1 MSVCGGR
8 CLWGSI
14 DGGDRWCSRWFHAA
28 RLNGGRRS
36 RRRGRHLRGASRR
49 RRCPTPGP
57 GPSARRMNGHHR
69 DSGRNAG
76 NWDLEPPARRRCSN
90 HWTSKDDIVRLRVT
104 KRGQQQPD
112 HIATYR
118 GVLGGLRALP
128 GSGTSWLLTVDPTP
142 LGTRPA
148 GTRSVSTENSGRRRS
163 FPPEPVVSGL
173 GLPLVVCH
181 IVSVPSNLSGFR
193 KEKGYGRE
201 CAVSRR
207 RGRQH

>member
-69 DSGRNAG
+69 DTGRNAG

-118 GVLGGLRALP
+118 VFWEASERYPARVRLGDGDHRNYPELTTARDAPFERASVGPLVTLEDIP
-128 GSGTSWLLTVDPTP
+128 TLTSPPSPSKRLF
-142 LGTRPA
+142 
-148 GTRSVSTENSGRRRS
+148 RSV
-163 FPPEPVVSGL
+163 FL
-173 GLPLVVCH
+173 
-181 IVSVPSNLSGFR
+181 I
-193 KEKGYGRE
+193 
-201 CAVSRR
+201 
-207 RGRQH
+207 